1 MLDFLN
7 DLDINVFL
15 FLNSLH
21 DPFFDVLMWG
31 FSDKLIWIPLYLYL
45 IYLIVR
51 KYGWESITILL
62 SLTILIA
69 LSDQISVLIK
79 ENVERFRPSHNPDIK
94 EQVRTLNGYM
104 GGNYGFVSSHAAN
117 SWALVYFLYKF
128 LNLRFTLLGPIL
140 IIWAILVSY
149 SRIYLGV
156 HYPCDILGGAL
167 LGIVLSWIIVTL
179 YQRIISRLCFSKE
192 C

>member
-1 MLDFLN
+1 
-7 DLDINVFL
+7 
-15 FLNSLH
+15 
-21 DPFFDVLMWG
+21 MWG

-94 EQVRTLNGYM
+94 EQARTLNGYM